1 MINFSDK
8 NSLSTMLN
16 IESDSL
22 KATLDIQKNLNKQIL
37 IFMKNFIGKLEIT
50 LDFDPTNKVFKYLN
64 DSTFALNKSNENIH
78 VMQKLLTKL
87 QNIDNISKKDVLS
100 DDIKEKIEVYNSE
113 FKEQIDVI
121 YKNTNDI
128 EKFIHEISK
137 IDLQKL
143 LEDLNST
150 KKVEKE
156 SELKETDSIII
167 SSDELNS
174 SFVEN
179 TLIISEVQGKVI
191 LPYKLS
197 DVKEILLNDNDKYKS
212 IEDVIQDLFTRPI
225 SNYKISSLARF
236 REAYTLMIEKEK
248 SSKFKALSLASELFS
263 NFNLH
268 PAIIT
273 ACNSLDEL
281 DIYLACLEDNTL
293 EDFQFFDI
301 KYEIA
306 PAVVKAKNI

>member
-87 QNIDNISKKDVLS
+87 QNIDKISKKDVLS

-128 EKFIHEISK
+128 EKFIHKISK

-273 ACNSLDEL
+273 ACSSLDEL

-293 EDFQFFDI
+293 DDFHFFDI

>member
-87 QNIDNISKKDVLS
+87 QNIDNIFKKDVLS

-273 ACNSLDEL
+273 ACSSLDEL

-293 EDFQFFDI
+293 DDFHFFDI

>member
-87 QNIDNISKKDVLS
+87 QNIDKISKKDVLS

-128 EKFIHEISK
+128 EKFIHNISK

-248 SSKFKALSLASELFS
+248 SSKIKALSLASELFS

-293 EDFQFFDI
+293 DDFHFFDI